1 MRENEAP
8 NHEADDAMDF
18 AVEDADDEEG
28 VVTASVASC
37 WGGGVGVRTC
47 FRTDF
52 VGGGAQFRA
61 QGSARRFEQGRCSRS
76 KVSLAGTLGQHQRLM
91 TWKLRKPK
99 NVPCA
104 CAQTASLKG
113 ASL

>member
-1 MRENEAP
+1 MSFISFILRENEAP

-52 VGGGAQFRA
+52 VGGGR
-61 QGSARRFEQGRCSRS
+61 SFEPRE
-76 KVSLAGTLGQHQRLM
+76 
-91 TWKLRKPK
+91 
-99 NVPCA
+99 VPNDL
-104 CAQTASLKG
+104 S
-113 ASL
+113 